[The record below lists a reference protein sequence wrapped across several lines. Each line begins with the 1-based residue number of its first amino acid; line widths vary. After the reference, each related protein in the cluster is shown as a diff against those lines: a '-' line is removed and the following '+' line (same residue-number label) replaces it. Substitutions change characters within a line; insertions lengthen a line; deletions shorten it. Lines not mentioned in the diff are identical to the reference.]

1 MQYKLI
7 VVNDFQNP
15 KENCLSTENTENSR
29 KLFDSLLESSTAFNR
44 RETRHPRRSPMLSCI
59 KQKCNEK
66 NTRIFHLRYTFSRIL
81 DTLSPLAHIK
91 YSSKYF
97 CSQYRHVDD
106 KKKKKTRVHRFR
118 LREDKLNSRIF
129 DPREEVSRGKIS
141 RFDVGQ

>member
-1 MQYKLI
+1 MIFRIRKKI
-7 VVNDFQNP
+7 VYRR
-15 KENCLSTENTENSR
+15 KIRKIRENFSILFSSRRRLST
-29 KLFDSLLESSTAFNR
+29 R

-129 DPREEVSRGKIS
+129 DPREEISRGKIS